1 MAGALIWLNVGVVE
15 KSFAIF
21 DAREGVTDIRLAS
34 ADGFNLTAFQLDA
47 SLVALENVI
56 IAQCLAIENRLGSHD
71 RALKRDRNL
80 GAVRGILDRFVGELA
95 GDDLLERNVG
105 EGSARTYLH
114 HRPMSQTELTHA
126 LGDNVD
132 QELLI
137 WDDLGCFL
145 KELSRHIT
153 QGIDGAECLRRELKN
168 GRRLASK
175 NEASERRGEHGKRS
189 FDFASN
195 ANGCQSICSCSCR
208 PLRAEEFSQHG
219 LCAGALCL
227 ERRPGEQRL
236 SLFSLPFHAY

>member
-21 DAREGVTDIRLAS
+21 DAREGVTDVRFAS
-34 ADGFNLTAFQLDA
+34 TDGFDLTALQLDA

-56 IAQCLAIENRLGSHD
+56 IAQRLAIKNRLGSHD
-71 RALKRDRNL
+71 RALKRDGNS

-95 GDDLLERNVG
+95 GDDFLERNVG
-105 EGSARTYLH
+105 ERSARTYLH

-145 KELSRHIT
+145 EELSRHIAQRMVGDSPART
-153 QGIDGAECLRRELKN
+153 KGVSGGASMIKGVLILRAAQMVVNRFVRVL
-168 GRRLASK
+168 
-175 NEASERRGEHGKRS
+175 SE
-189 FDFASN
+189 DFA
-195 ANGCQSICSCSCR
+195 R
-208 PLRAEEFSQHG
+208 R
-219 LCAGALCL
+219 CA
-227 ERRPGEQRL
+227 R
-236 SLFSLPFHAY
+236 